1 MEAPPYSYSDTA
13 ITTTVQIFDRV
24 KFMVGNPVIIVE
36 QVADWEGMK
45 WVSSH
50 GIVQEYLESRL
61 KVVKIPYSDGKTE
74 VVEFR
79 TSDLDEYLR
88 VIPTI
93 AYIEDMKTYMGA
105 LEEGMEF
112 LSDKN
117 KELEAAANEN

>member
-1 MEAPPYSYSDTA
+1 MEAPPHEYSIED

-24 KFMVGNPVIIVE
+24 KFMVGNPVIIME
-36 QVADWEGMK
+36 QVADWEKMK
-45 WVSSH
+45 WRTRH
-50 GIVQEYLESRL
+50 GIVQEYLDARL
-61 KVVKIPYSDGKTE
+61 KVMLIPYSDGKTE

-79 TSDLDEYLR
+79 TCDLDDYLR

>member
-13 ITTTVQIFDRV
+13 IITTVQIFDRV
-24 KFMVGNPVIIVE
+24 KFMVGNPVIIME
-36 QVADWEGMK
+36 QVADWEGMQ
-45 WVSSH
+45 WRTRH
-50 GIVQEYLESRL
+50 GIVQEYLDVRL
-61 KVVKIPYSDGKTE
+61 KVVTIPYSDGKTE
-74 VVEFR
+74 VVEVR
-79 TSDLDEYLR
+79 TSDLEDRFR

-105 LEEGMEF
+105 LEEGMDF

>member
-1 MEAPPYSYSDTA
+1 MEAPPHEYSIED
-13 ITTTVQIFDRV
+13 ITTTVQIFDRT
-24 KFMVGNPVIIVE
+24 KFMVGNPVIIME
-36 QVADWEGMK
+36 KVADWEKMK
-45 WVSSH
+45 WRTRH
-50 GIVQEYLESRL
+50 GIVQEYLDARL
-61 KVVKIPYSDGKTE
+61 KVILIPYSNGKTE

>member
-74 VVEFR
+74 LVEVR
-79 TSDLDEYLR
+79 TSDLEDRFR

-93 AYIEDMKTYMGA
+93 AYIEDMKTYMEA
-105 LEEGMEF
+105 LEEGMAF
-112 LSDKN
+112 LSDRN